1 MKIIWL
7 VFLRIFSPKSMVQKS
22 QPGRISLTLMDI
34 AYVRVCHEVHRGLGI
49 LVHQPRAL
57 VSVLISIAPNV
68 RI

>member
-1 MKIIWL
+1 
-7 VFLRIFSPKSMVQKS
+7 MVQKS

-49 LVHQPRAL
+49 LVDQPRAL